1 MYIHVPPFWSCNTDL
16 SVRPVNRLRSNACP
30 AVLKRVVPGMILLAG
45 VLPCY
50 AKPDYP
56 VKVKAVYQLG
66 ANTAIQKAS
75 TACKLCH
82 QDDLSKYNPYGSDIR
97 KALQQQG
104 KSILLEAALKSVE
117 GLDSDGDGVTNI
129 DEIRADTL
137 PGNPK
142 SVPSLQSGQNT
153 AGTAQPPEKRT
164 FWSEIAQVF
173 TPQSFLFPKHAQ
185 HPIVVHFPVALFFSS
200 LFFDAVG
207 LWKRWETWRITG
219 RFLLASAVITTA
231 PSILTGLLAWRFRF
245 GGAPLEGLL
254 LYHLATSIG
263 FTGLLCGMWWA
274 RSRYDR
280 VRSQA
285 YLRLHA
291 ALAVLAVGMLTIAGH
306 LGGVLVRGE

>member
-1 MYIHVPPFWSCNTDL
+1 MALLT
-16 SVRPVNRLRSNACP
+16 
-30 AVLKRVVPGMILLAG
+30 GM
-45 VLPCY
+45 LPCH

-56 VKVKAVYQLG
+56 VKVKTVYQLG

-75 TACKLCH
+75 TACRLCH
-82 QDDLSKYNPYGSDIR
+82 QDDLSKYNPYGADIQ
-97 KALQQQG
+97 KAFQRNG
-104 KSILLEAALKSVE
+104 KPALLEAAMRSVE

-137 PGNPK
+137 PGDPK
-142 SVPSLQSGQNT
+142 SVPSPQSGAAAT
-153 AGTAQPPEKRT
+153 GAAQSPEKHT
-164 FWSEIAQVF
+164 FWSELTQVF

-200 LFFDAVG
+200 LFFDAIG
-207 LWKRWETWRITG
+207 FWRRWDAWRTTG
-219 RFLLASAVITTA
+219 KFLLASAVVTA
-231 PSILTGLLAWRFRF
+231 VPSILTGLLAWRFKF

-280 VRSQA
+280 ARSPG

-291 ALAVLAVGMLTIAGH
+291 ALAVLAVGMLTVAGH